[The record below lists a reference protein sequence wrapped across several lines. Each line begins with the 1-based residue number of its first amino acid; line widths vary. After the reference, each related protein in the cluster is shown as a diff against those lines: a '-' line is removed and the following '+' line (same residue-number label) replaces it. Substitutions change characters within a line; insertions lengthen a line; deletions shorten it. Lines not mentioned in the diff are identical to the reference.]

1 MARKVNYLVCVEQ
14 VQIRLKIKS
23 GGHHSQNVFGK
34 VVAEIEE

>member
-1 MARKVNYLVCVEQ
+1 MTRQVNHLVFVEQ

-23 GGHHSQNVFGK
+23 GGYHSQNVFGK